1 MNNTTETVTDVFN
14 DFMESGISDDNDG
27 RLLPTLMPE
36 VDMEYLQNSRL
47 FLEEN
52 PSASAVLDLVCQKLP
67 LNQKQRLVA
76 EKVLS
81 EAISWK
87 DHPYDASKRDQML
100 LY

>member
-1 MNNTTETVTDVFN
+1 MTLQDWQSELKRNRGMNNTTETVTDVLT
-14 DFMESGISDDNDG
+14 ISC
-27 RLLPTLMPE
+27 
-36 VDMEYLQNSRL
+36 
-47 FLEEN
+47 
-52 PSASAVLDLVCQKLP
+52 CQKLP